1 MDLCYPSEME
11 NWTLS
16 QGWLKSADICIVF
29 KHGIDSM
36 QYLNGSEFLLHYALS
51 PIEMLQ
57 ETDMPAY
64 TEQLSWSN
72 SVLLFDGYNEMSC
85 VV

>member
-1 MDLCYPSEME
+1 
-11 NWTLS
+11 
-16 QGWLKSADICIVF
+16 
-29 KHGIDSM
+29 M
-36 QYLNGSEFLLHYALS
+36 QDLNGSELLLHYALS

-57 ETDMPAY
+57 ETDMPAN

-72 SVLLFDGYNEMSC
+72 SVLLFDGYNEMRC